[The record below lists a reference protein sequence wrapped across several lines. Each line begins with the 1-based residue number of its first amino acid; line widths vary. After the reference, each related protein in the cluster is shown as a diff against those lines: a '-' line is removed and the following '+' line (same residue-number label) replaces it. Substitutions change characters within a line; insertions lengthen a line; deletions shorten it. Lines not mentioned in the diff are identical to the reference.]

1 MGPETCVRLVL
12 IGLLLLFVALKLTGD
27 IDWSWWWVVSPG
39 IVFVARLFLTG
50 LIIAW
55 RRATHEVRMESD
67 PRYAVRHHAE
77 KLAEQMR
84 ERRR

>member
-39 IVFVARLFLTG
+39 IVFVARLALAEF
-50 LIIAW
+50 IVAW
-55 RRATHEVRMESD
+55 RRAAHEVRLEKD
-67 PRYAVRHHAE
+67 PLYAVRHHAE
-77 KLAEQMR
+77 KLASRMR